1 MMSPS
6 MALTAVCERFPDADA
21 STTMAN
27 SAYTPIRSLFTRFM
41 PARRLPSV
49 SHQRIPVYPKYART
63 QEEPLA
69 LRDAKSLKRTRLLL
83 GRVA

>member
-1 MMSPS
+1 MISGI
-6 MALTAVCERFPDADA
+6 MAFTAVCERLPKAEA
-21 STTMAN
+21 SITMAN

-41 PARRLPSV
+41 PACRLPSV